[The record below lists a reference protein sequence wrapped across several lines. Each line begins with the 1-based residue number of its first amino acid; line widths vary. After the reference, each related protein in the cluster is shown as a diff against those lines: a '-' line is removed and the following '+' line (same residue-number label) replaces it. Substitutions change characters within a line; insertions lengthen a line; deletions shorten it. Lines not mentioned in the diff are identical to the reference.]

1 MRCSS
6 KEGAFYHTEETVEH
20 ALTHFL
26 SQFTYVALVA
36 VLAAAG
42 LGVPVS
48 EDLTLL
54 LGGGL
59 AAREVTSFWPTL
71 LCGYS
76 GVLLGDVLIHHWG
89 RRIGPAAYGH
99 RIVRKHLSPSRQ
111 EKLREHFARHGFWT
125 IVVGRHTPMLRAPIF
140 FLAGASHVPLW
151 KFALADAVS
160 AAVTVPLVVT
170 LGYYFA
176 EHLHEIRAGIH
187 HVQWVIAA
195 VVVLSLA
202 GWWLWRR
209 RRRTREV
216 RVEDGEEADRPLG
229 PPGPP

>member
-1 MRCSS
+1 M
-6 KEGAFYHTEETVEH
+6 EH

-26 SQFTYVALVA
+26 SQFTYVALVG

-71 LCGYS
+71 FCGYS

-89 RRIGPAAYGH
+89 QRIGPAAYGH
-99 RIVRKHLSPSRQ
+99 RIVLKHLSLRRQ
-111 EKLREHFARHGFWT
+111 ERLREHFARHGFWT

-176 EHLHEIRAGIH
+176 EHLGEIRAGIH
-187 HVQWVIAA
+187 HVQWVIAG
-195 VVVLSLA
+195 VVVVSVALS
-202 GWWLWRR
+202 WLWRR
-209 RRRTREV
+209 RRPRQPR
-216 RVEDGEEADRPLG
+216 RADEDEPRQSEG
-229 PPGPP
+229 PPPP